1 MSETIG
7 VTTRASA
14 PMEEIERNRFLTF
27 TLGEN
32 TFAMDIRTIREVIQH
47 GNITEVPLMPPT
59 VRGVINLRGA
69 VVPVIDLAIR
79 LGWAPTEITRRTCVV
94 ILDLTSEEDRS
105 LISVM
110 VDHVSEVL
118 EISADEIEPPPTFG
132 SGIRSDFIHGVG
144 KVGGKF
150 VLILDADRVLS
161 IPELIA
167 LQAGSD
173 GRINDAEALATR
185 RIP

>member
-1 MSETIG
+1 LNAT
-7 VTTRASA
+7 
-14 PMEEIERNRFLTF
+14 
-27 TLGEN
+27 
-32 TFAMDIRTIREVIQH
+32 
-47 GNITEVPLMPPT
+47 
-59 VRGVINLRGA
+59 
-69 VVPVIDLAIR
+69 
-79 LGWAPTEITRRTCVV
+79 WYEITRRTCVV
-94 ILDLTSEEDRS
+94 ILDLASEEDRS

-173 GRINDAEALATR
+173 GRINDAEAIATR